1 VTYSIIARCP
11 RTGRF
16 GVGSTTFSMACGRR
30 NESVRPN
37 VGISK
42 SQAYYLRHV
51 DPLALN
57 LLEQGH
63 TPQHVMRV
71 LAAGDPDFDYRQF
84 GIIDRY
90 DNVVAH
96 TGPGCNQWAGHIVGP
111 HYAAYGNGL
120 AGPQTVEG
128 IVQGFLAAPQ
138 APLEERL
145 MMALE
150 GGRDAGG
157 QMSAGR
163 KRPERSAW
171 IRVTGERNLPEI
183 DVRVDLLR
191 DGTVAELRRI
201 LEAFKRRREYYDS
214 RCTRPGD
221 ATPEEDVE
229 AALARE
235 GGSFIGGATELT
247 G

>member
-11 RTGRF
+11 RSGRF

-51 DPLALN
+51 DPLALGM
-57 LLEQGH
+57 LAQGH
-63 TPQHVMRV
+63 TPQHIARV
-71 LAAGDPDFDYRQF
+71 LAADDPDFDYRQF
-84 GIIDRY
+84 GIIDHY

-96 TGPGCNQWAGHIVGP
+96 TGPGCNQWAGHLVGP
-111 HYAAYGNGL
+111 NYAAYGNGL

-128 IVQGFLAAPQ
+128 MVRGFLAAPG
-138 APLEERL
+138 APLEDRL
-145 MMALE
+145 LLALE

-171 IRVTGERNLPEI
+171 IRVTGARDLPEI
-183 DVRVDLLR
+183 DVRVDLH
-191 DGTVAELRRI
+191 DQTVAELRRI
-201 LEAFKRRREYYDS
+201 LEAFKRRRKYYED
-214 RCTRPGD
+214 RCAHPGD
-221 ATPEEDVE
+221 AVPEEEFE
-229 AALARE
+229 ATLK
-235 GGSFIGGATELT
+235 
-247 G
+247 

>member
-1 VTYSIIARCP
+1 MTYSIIARCP

-37 VGISK
+37 VGVSK

-57 LLEQGH
+57 LLTLGH
-63 TPQHVMRV
+63 TPQHIARM
-71 LAAGDPDFDYRQF
+71 LAADDADFDYRQF

-120 AGPQTVEG
+120 AGPQTVDG
-128 IVQGFLAAPQ
+128 IVRGFLAEPER
-138 APLEERL
+138 PLEDRL
-145 MMALE
+145 LMALE

-171 IRVTGERNLPEI
+171 IRVTGACELPEI
-183 DVRVDLLR
+183 DLRVDLLQE
-191 DGTVAELRRI
+191 GTVAELRR
-201 LEAFKRRREYYDS
+201 LLGAFKERREYYEN
-214 RCTRPGD
+214 RCARPGNAMREEEFE
-221 ATPEEDVE
+221 AT
-229 AALARE
+229 LR
-235 GGSFIGGATELT
+235 
-247 G
+247 